1 MFGIGTWSTRRKAAA
16 AALIAL
22 LLAVPMGISEQ
33 SQHVVT
39 GHSTFMNGE
48 GFDPCLASIAG
59 ILRTQVMWFNDQI
72 LAERY
77 GGKGTYIYVTEN
89 GSEDPRPANFAY
101 LYTEGVFYDFV
112 DPNGVH
118 WHVEEAFYV
127 DEIDAD
133 SAIKN
138 PPPKGNTQVEPASL
152 TSDRTSVWIVEL
164 SAFPIHDQFAGNPN
178 PDDPNYHDLY
188 NFLAIVDT
196 CKFHRNHDTSL
207 DPVENGN
214 PDGSYDYNITHD
226 EPVLQPNYGHQAGTE
241 EHTHESFLADIWVG
255 TRPILV
261 PLGADTTGA
270 QWESD
275 WATSGAQS
283 SASNSYPG
291 KPTSPVGGP

>member
-1 MFGIGTWSTRRKAAA
+1 MFGIGAWSARRKAAA
-16 AALIAL
+16 AALLAL
-22 LLAVPMGISEQ
+22 LLSVPMGISEQ
-33 SQHVVT
+33 SQPVVT
-39 GHSTFMNGE
+39 GHSTFYNGS

-89 GSEDPRPANFAY
+89 GSFDPRPSDRNW

-118 WHVEEAFYV
+118 WHVDEAFMIVSTDTGQIIKGDPAKPDDFGVGVKQAQDRQYV
-127 DEIDAD
+127 W
-133 SAIKN
+133 
-138 PPPKGNTQVEPASL
+138 V
-152 TSDRTSVWIVEL
+152 VEL

-178 PDDPNYHDLY
+178 PSDPNYHDLY

-196 CKFHRNHDTSL
+196 CKFHRNDKTSL
-207 DPVENGN
+207 DPAGDRK
-214 PDGSYDYNITHD
+214 PDGSYDYNLTHD
-226 EPVLQPNYGHQAGTE
+226 GSVLQPNYGHQAGTE
-241 EHTHESFLADIWVG
+241 AHTHESFLADLWVG
-255 TRPILV
+255 TKPVLL
-261 PLGADTTGA
+261 PFGADASGA

-275 WATSGAQS
+275 WAMSGAQG

-291 KPTSPVGGP
+291 KPTNPVGGP